1 MNRSQ
6 ARDQRE
12 HAAAS
17 GRPDER
23 ALTEN
28 DRRRCMGSG
37 SRRSTLEAQQSG
49 GHLGIEY
56 GMNLISVAVRL
67 RYTPGVHK
75 TTLQVDED
83 LVARAGAILG
93 TRGLKATVQRA
104 LEEVVAREA
113 RRRFGQRL
121 QAMDGLELDNPALI
135 AGAWH

>member
-1 MNRSQ
+1 M
-6 ARDQRE
+6 
-12 HAAAS
+12 
-17 GRPDER
+17 
-23 ALTEN
+23 T
-28 DRRRCMGSG
+28 
-37 SRRSTLEAQQSG
+37 
-49 GHLGIEY
+49 
-56 GMNLISVAVRL
+56 LISTAVRL

-83 LVARAGAILG
+83 LVARAGTILG

-135 AGAWH
+135 AGAWR